1 MYISQFLVKIE
12 QGCTMHLSETFLRH
26 FEAVDDPRMD
36 THNRRHNFH
45 DILVITILGAICGA
59 DTWTEICAFAE
70 AKSDWLKTFL
80 ELPFGIPSHD
90 TFGRVF
96 SLINPKEFEE
106 CFCEWIASL
115 TIDVSKEIIA
125 IDGKTLR
132 GSHNRRKGLKPLHLV
147 SAWAVNNRVTLGQV
161 KTEEKSNEI
170 EAIPRLLKIIDV
182 KGSIVT
188 IDAMGCQKKIAK
200 QIIEQG
206 ANYVLSLK
214 ENQETLHQDVSSIL
228 TKGKEGPKKY
238 KKMLN
243 RIKVEKIRKHGRIE
257 TRRYTLISARDPLLF
272 SLRWPGLKGIGMLET
287 TRTVNNEVEKSTR
300 YFLTSLEYEDIDDF
314 MRAVRQHWGIEINLH
329 WSLDVSFKE
338 DLNRVRIGHAA
349 ENLAIVRRI
358 ALNLLKQEKTHKNG
372 ITCRRKSAGWDNKYL
387 LKVLEADLN
396 VAKKNEN
403 VVQLS

>member
-1 MYISQFLVKIE
+1 MDV
-12 QGCTMHLSETFLRH
+12 TMNLSETFLCH
-26 FEAVDDPRMD
+26 FEAVEDPRMD
-36 THNRRHNFH
+36 NHNRRHNFH

-59 DTWTEICAFAE
+59 DNWSDICDFAD
-70 AKSDWLKTFL
+70 AKIDWLKTFL
-80 ELPFGIPSHD
+80 DLPNGIPSHD

-96 SLINPKEFEE
+96 SLIDPQEFEE
-106 CFCEWIASL
+106 CFFNWIASL
-115 TIDVSKEIIA
+115 AIDVSKEIIA

-132 GSHNRRKGLKPLHLV
+132 GSHNRKKGVKPLHLV
-147 SAWAVNNRVTLGQV
+147 SAWAVNNRISLGQI

-170 EAIPRLLKIIDV
+170 EAIPKLLKMLDV

-200 QIIEQG
+200 QIIAQG
-206 ANYVLSLK
+206 ADYVLALK
-214 ENQETLHQDVSSIL
+214 ENQETLYNDVASIFS
-228 TKGKEGPKKY
+228 KGWNGPKKY

-243 RIKVEKIRKHGRIE
+243 RVKVEKVRDHGRIE
-257 TRRYTLISARDPLLF
+257 RRRYTIISARDNLEF

-300 YFLTSLEYEDIDDF
+300 YFLTSLEHEQVDDF

-349 ENLAIVRRI
+349 ENLGIVRRI

-372 ITCRRKSAGWDNKYL
+372 ISTRRKRAGWDNKYL
-387 LKVLEADLN
+387 LKVLEADQ
-396 VAKKNEN
+396 AFKKGKNEL
-403 VVQLS
+403 QIS

>member
-1 MYISQFLVKIE
+1 MN
-12 QGCTMHLSETFLRH
+12 LSETFLRH
-26 FEAVDDPRMD
+26 FEAVEDPRMD

-59 DTWTEICAFAE
+59 DTWTEICDFAD
-70 AKSDWLKTFL
+70 AKIEWLKTFL
-80 ELPFGIPSHD
+80 ELPNGIPSHD

-115 TIDVSKEIIA
+115 TINVSKEIIA

-132 GSHNRRKGLKPLHLV
+132 GSHNRKKGVKPLHLV
-147 SAWAVNNRVTLGQV
+147 SAWAVNNRIMLGQV

-170 EAIPRLLKIIDV
+170 EAIPRLLKIIDI
-182 KGSIVT
+182 KESIVT

-200 QIIEQG
+200 QIVAQG
-206 ANYVLSLK
+206 GHYVLALK
-214 ENQETLHQDVSSIL
+214 DNQESLHKDIASIF
-228 TKGKEGPKKY
+228 TKGQEGPKKY

-243 RIKVEKIRKHGRIE
+243 RVRVEKIRDHGRSE
-257 TRRYTLISARDPLLF
+257 RRRYTLISARDSLMF
-272 SLRWPGLKGIGMLET
+272 SLRWPGLKGIGMVET
-287 TRTVNNEVEKSTR
+287 TRTVNNQVQRSTR

-329 WSLDVSFKE
+329 WSLDVSFRE
-338 DLNRVRIGHAA
+338 DLNRTRMGNAA
-349 ENLAIVRRI
+349 ENLALVRRI

-372 ITCRRKSAGWDNKYL
+372 ISGRRKRAGWDNSYL
-387 LKVLEADLN
+387 IKVLEADLN
-396 VAKKNEN
+396 IAKKEENE
-403 VVQLS
+403 VKLC

>member
-1 MYISQFLVKIE
+1 MN
-12 QGCTMHLSETFLRH
+12 LSDTFLRH
-26 FEAVDDPRMD
+26 FEAVEDPRMD

-59 DTWTEICAFAE
+59 DTWTEICDFAD
-70 AKSDWLKTFL
+70 AKIEWLKTFL
-80 ELPFGIPSHD
+80 ELPNGIPSHD

-115 TIDVSKEIIA
+115 TINVSKEIIA

-132 GSHNRRKGLKPLHLV
+132 GSHNRKKGVKPLHLV
-147 SAWAVNNRVTLGQV
+147 SAWAVNNRIMLGQV

-170 EAIPRLLKIIDV
+170 EAIPRLLKIIDI
-182 KGSIVT
+182 KESIVT

-200 QIIEQG
+200 QIVAQG
-206 ANYVLSLK
+206 GHYVLALK
-214 ENQETLHQDVSSIL
+214 DNQESLHKDIASIF
-228 TKGKEGPKKY
+228 TKGQEGPKKY

-243 RIKVEKIRKHGRIE
+243 RVRVEKIRDHGRSE
-257 TRRYTLISARDPLLF
+257 RRRYTLISARDSLMF
-272 SLRWPGLKGIGMLET
+272 SLRWPGLKGIGMVET
-287 TRTVNNEVEKSTR
+287 TRTVNNQVQRSTR

-329 WSLDVSFKE
+329 WSLDVSFRE
-338 DLNRVRIGHAA
+338 DLNCTRMGNAA
-349 ENLAIVRRI
+349 ENLALVRRI

-372 ITCRRKSAGWDNKYL
+372 ISGRRKRAGWDNSYL
-387 LKVLEADLN
+387 IKVLEADLN
-396 VAKKNEN
+396 IAKKEENE
-403 VVQLS
+403 VKLC

>member
-1 MYISQFLVKIE
+1 
-12 QGCTMHLSETFLRH
+12 MHLSETFLRH
-26 FEAVDDPRMD
+26 FEAVEDPRMD
-36 THNRRHNFH
+36 NHNRRHNFH

-59 DTWTEICAFAE
+59 DTWTEICDFAE
-70 AKSDWLKTFL
+70 AKIDWLRTFL
-80 ELPFGIPSHD
+80 ELPNEIPSHD

-96 SLINPKEFEE
+96 ALIDPHEFEE
-106 CFCEWIASL
+106 CFCAWIASL
-115 TIDVSKEIIA
+115 TIDVTKEIIA

-132 GSHNRRKGLKPLHLV
+132 GSHNRKKGLKPLHLV
-147 SAWAVNNRVTLGQV
+147 SAWAVRNRLTLGQV

-170 EAIPRLLKIIDV
+170 EAIPRLLNMLDV
-182 KGSIVT
+182 KGSIIT

-200 QIIEQG
+200 QIIGQG

-214 ENQETLHQDVSSIL
+214 ENQGTLHNDIASIF
-228 TKGKEGPKKY
+228 TKGREGPKKY

-243 RIKVEKIRKHGRIE
+243 RVKVEKVRSHGRIE
-257 TRRYTLISARDPLLF
+257 RRRYTIISARDSLEF

-300 YFLTSLEYEDIDDF
+300 YFLTSLGYEEIDDF
-314 MRAVRQHWGIEINLH
+314 MQAVRQHWNIEINLH

-358 ALNLLKQEKTHKNG
+358 ALNLLKQEKTHKRG
-372 ITCRRKSAGWDNKYL
+372 ITCRRKRSGWDNKYL
-387 LKVLEADLN
+387 LKVLQAD
-396 VAKKNEN
+396 ASFKKEEN
-403 VVQLS
+403 VV